1 MKEIIVF
8 LNGSFVPSSKANI
21 SVFDRGLLYG
31 DGLFETMRS
40 YRGKV
45 FALDE
50 HLQRMSRSAEFIRMH
65 FSNNTARWHRIIN
78 KLLIY
83 NKLDDKD
90 SYIRITIT
98 RGVDYSRL
106 TPSGHNLRPTEI
118 VVVKPI
124 PQRIKKN
131 QVSGIKAVT
140 LTFFK
145 SSSVLSN
152 IKSLNFL
159 DNVIGAMMAKDMDTQ
174 EAIFIS
180 PEGTVLEGTVS
191 NIFIIKNGR
200 VKTPPLSSKILPGIT
215 RQTVIDIA
223 NKIGLEV
230 AETPIRKIDLLKSDE
245 AFVTNS
251 IIEVTPLIIV
261 DGGNIGGGRHGEI
274 TQKILKGY
282 KDIIRRKEG

>member
-1 MKEIIVF
+1 M
-8 LNGSFVPSSKANI
+8 
-21 SVFDRGLLYG
+21 
-31 DGLFETMRS
+31 
-40 YRGKV
+40 
-45 FALDE
+45 
-50 HLQRMSRSAEFIRMH
+50 
-65 FSNNTARWHRIIN
+65 
-78 KLLIY
+78 
-83 NKLDDKD
+83 
-90 SYIRITIT
+90 
-98 RGVDYSRL
+98 
-106 TPSGHNLRPTEI
+106 
-118 VVVKPI
+118 
-124 PQRIKKN
+124 IKKN